1 VKQFWR
7 SPTLRT
13 AGVYG
18 AAGLGFAGANLVLAR
33 VLPAREYAVVTLVI
47 ALVNVGFAL
56 APLGIDGIVNRRV
69 LEAGPRLLGHTLLA
83 TCATG
88 AVFALAGALAY
99 DTSLLLTSLIF
110 LSVAVGGAMMVAA
123 AQFQSER
130 RFGISLAMVQSPNLV
145 LLLAALVTLAS
156 GVRDARLPLAIMTA
170 GWLPVAVWGWSRLF
184 RERHAKPARGAAMP
198 WGESLSF
205 AGVQATGLLMVQ
217 LERLVLPHV
226 LPARD
231 LATFGVLAAVVGSLY
246 RVLQQGVGYSMVP
259 RLRAAAD
266 VRERRH
272 LVAREAS
279 VVGAVVLAG
288 SVALYLAAPLIE
300 QWLLGE
306 KYRFGAALVLAA
318 LVSGVAKV
326 VNSFTRATAAALA
339 TRAELAMINLLG
351 WVAIAVAIAAAV
363 AGARWGLPGVIY
375 GVALGWAL
383 RSVATF
389 YFTVRHLRLPAAPD
403 HSHPVVPPGVRPAEG
418 EGLHAH

>member
-1 VKQFWR
+1 MKQFWR

-326 VNSFTRATAAALA
+326 VNSFTRA
-339 TRAELAMINLLG
+339 
-351 WVAIAVAIAAAV
+351 
-363 AGARWGLPGVIY
+363 
-375 GVALGWAL
+375 
-383 RSVATF
+383 
-389 YFTVRHLRLPAAPD
+389 
-403 HSHPVVPPGVRPAEG
+403 
-418 EGLHAH
+418 